1 MTDTMIKGEKV
12 NVAMNSMSR
21 RMSRQ
26 FAVSMQ
32 ACVHCGV
39 CSDSCQFFLATD
51 DPKMTPAYKAELLR
65 KLYKR
70 RYDWMGRLFPF
81 WVDAKKPNEGLLA
94 ELYDAVWGSCTMCRR
109 CTFMCPMGVDTAL
122 LTRTARGMLTDCNQI
137 PKGLKDVVDRHLN
150 TGNTVGISREDFID
164 TVKWIE
170 TELQKDIGDPGVKIP
185 IDKVGAKYLLT
196 LNPREVRFYPL
207 LLLTTFKVLHAARE
221 NWTLSSNVWD
231 ATNYA
236 LFSGDDAA
244 AREICRRLVEEAE
257 RLKVDAIAMTEC
269 GHGYRA
275 LRFEADNWLGRRIG
289 VEVKSISEIVPDY
302 IRQGRI
308 KLDPSRNKESITY
321 HDPCNQA
328 RSGGLI
334 DEARHLLKHAVE
346 DFREMNPS
354 GVNNICCGGGGG
366 ALTMSEFNDRRLE
379 VGRIK
384 AEQIR
389 ATGAKIVATSCHNC
403 VEQIFELNR
412 HYNLGIRVH
421 NLCEIVAAAVV
432 LPKRE
437 VVTAVGVDES
447 GYLRDPSSWDRKLAQ
462 VLASELRVGELTD
475 EHWRILEFVREWN
488 TTYKSW
494 PVPQLTRRR
503 VGIDPRRLFHGGPE
517 LVFKVAGLSN
527 PGNRIAWDT
536 REPGDSN

>member
-1 MTDTMIKGEKV
+1 MTDTMVKGDKANLAV
-12 NVAMNSMSR
+12 NSMSR
-21 RMSRQ
+21 RMNRQ
-26 FAVSMQ
+26 LAVSMH

-39 CSDSCQFFLATD
+39 CNDSCQFFLATN
-51 DPKMTPAYKAELLR
+51 DPKMTPVYKAELLR

-81 WVDAKKPNEGLLA
+81 WVDAKEPNEELLA
-94 ELYDAVWGSCTMCRR
+94 ELYDTAWGSCTMCRR
-109 CTFMCPMGVDTAL
+109 CTFMCPMGVDMAL
-122 LTRTARGMLTDCNQI
+122 IIRTARGMLADCNQI
-137 PKGLKDVVDRHLN
+137 PKGLKDIVERHVN
-150 TGNTVGISREDFID
+150 TGNTIGMSREDFID
-164 TVKWIE
+164 TVKWLE
-170 TELQKDIGDPGVKIP
+170 AELQRDIDDPDVKIP

-196 LNPREVRFYPL
+196 LNPREIRFYPL
-207 LLLTTFKVLHAARE
+207 LLMAPFKVLHTARE
-221 NWTLSSNVWD
+221 DWTLSSNAWD

-236 LFSGDDAA
+236 LFSGDDTAA
-244 AREICRRLVEEAE
+244 KEICRKLVEEAE
-257 RLKVDAIAMTEC
+257 RLQVNAIAMTEC

-275 LRFEADNWLGRRIG
+275 LRFEADNWLDRRVK
-289 VEVKSISEIVPDY
+289 VEVKSLSEIVPDY

-308 KLDPSRNKESITY
+308 KLDPSRNREPVTY

-334 DEARHLLKHAVE
+334 DEARYLLKHAVE

-366 ALTMSEFNDRRLE
+366 ALTMSEFNDRRLK

-389 ATGAKIVATSCHNC
+389 ATGAKIVVTSCHNC
-403 VEQIFELNR
+403 VDQLFELNQ
-412 HYNLGIRVH
+412 HYNLGIKVH
-421 NLCEIVAAAVV
+421 NLCEIVGAAMI
-432 LPKRE
+432 LPTKK
-437 VVTAVGVDES
+437 TTMAIAVDEM
-447 GYLRDPSSWDRKLAQ
+447 GYLKESTLWNRGVAQ

-475 EHWRILEFVREWN
+475 EHWRILDFVREWH

-494 PVPQLTRRR
+494 PVPQLIRQR

-517 LVFKVAGLSN
+517 LVFKVAGLAN
-527 PGNRIAWDT
+527 PGNRIAWDA
-536 REPGDSN
+536 REPDDSS